1 MGLIIPGFIPGPW
14 GKIAEYTPTWVEISV
29 TAGIWAMGI
38 FVFTLL
44 VKVAVSIEL
53 GRMRYRETS

>member
-1 MGLIIPGFIPGPW
+1 
-14 GKIAEYTPTWVEISV
+14 V

-53 GRMRYRETS
+53 GQMRYRG